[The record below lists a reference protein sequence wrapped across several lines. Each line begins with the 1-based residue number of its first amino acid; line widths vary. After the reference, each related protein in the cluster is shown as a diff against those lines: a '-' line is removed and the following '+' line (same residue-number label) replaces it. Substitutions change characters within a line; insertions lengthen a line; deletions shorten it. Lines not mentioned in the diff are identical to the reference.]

1 MVPRLSLGPNKRGQS
16 GKEFFAQAE
25 RNVDADRP
33 PRLSRRMGR
42 GRAGPGVWGAP
53 ASAGALGVVV
63 GDDQKR
69 QRTVASATIPPPP
82 SSPLRQSNTSRARIT
97 VPRAKRLLQVAAAV
111 VSVSVMSS
119 PRSRSTLMRQPAPS
133 SAWKSWLRR
142 PIARPTCQTPLRNSR
157 SFRALPA
164 LHEQLCA
171 QRLPCLAYRYRRFR
185 RRKVR
190 RPQRSTWAAR

>member
-16 GKEFFAQAE
+16 GKEFFVQAE
-25 RNVDADRP
+25 RNVNADRP

-53 ASAGALGVVV
+53 ASARAVAVVV

-69 QRTVASATIPPPP
+69 RRTVASATIPPPP
-82 SSPLRQSNTSRARIT
+82 SSPLRQSNTSRARNRA
-97 VPRAKRLLQVAAAV
+97 PRAKRLLQVAAAAALHLLL
-111 VSVSVMSS
+111 SG
-119 PRSRSTLMRQPAPS
+119 RGSRSTLMRQPAPS

-142 PIARPTCQTPLRNSR
+142 SIARPTCQTPLCNSW

-171 QRLPCLAYRYRRFR
+171 QRPPCLARWYRRFR
-185 RRKVR
+185 RSKVR
-190 RPQRSTWAAR
+190 RPQRST

>member
-1 MVPRLSLGPNKRGQS
+1 
-16 GKEFFAQAE
+16 
-25 RNVDADRP
+25 
-33 PRLSRRMGR
+33 MGR

-97 VPRAKRLLQVAAAV
+97 VPRAKRLLRVAAAV

-142 PIARPTCQTPLRNSR
+142 PIARPTCQRLSTIAGHFVLYRLCTNSFARSAPHASPDGTGASDGLKFAVRSAAPEPLGNGASAGLEAAPSIAFHGKGTVTPRRN
-157 SFRALPA
+157 
-164 LHEQLCA
+164 
-171 QRLPCLAYRYRRFR
+171 
-185 RRKVR
+185 
-190 RPQRSTWAAR
+190 

>member
-1 MVPRLSLGPNKRGQS
+1 MQFRAGVTQAKVRPRIERLRCGSGCAFSVRFSGLCLRGACWRVTPFESSPPGEVQRGQPRV
-16 GKEFFAQAE
+16 G
-25 RNVDADRP
+25 P
-33 PRLSRRMGR
+33 PT
-42 GRAGPGVWGAP
+42 
-53 ASAGALGVVV
+53 ASEAVTNC
-63 GDDQKR
+63 Q
-69 QRTVASATIPPPP
+69 PP
-82 SSPLRQSNTSRARIT
+82 SSRARIT
-97 VPRAKRLLQVAAAV
+97 VPRAKRLLRVAAAV
-111 VSVSVMSS
+111 LSVSVMSG

-142 PIARPTCQTPLRNSR
+142 SIARPTCQTSLHNSR

-171 QRLPCLAYRYRRFR
+171 QRPPCLAYRYRRFR

>member
-1 MVPRLSLGPNKRGQS
+1 M
-16 GKEFFAQAE
+16 
-25 RNVDADRP
+25 DHP

-42 GRAGPGVWGAP
+42 GRAGPGVRGAP
-53 ASAGALGVVV
+53 ASARAVGTVV

-97 VPRAKRLLQVAAAV
+97 VPRAKRLLRVAAAV
-111 VSVSVMSS
+111 LSVSVMSR

-142 PIARPTCQTPLRNSR
+142 PIARPACQDASCNSR
-157 SFRALPA
+157 RFRALPA

-171 QRLPCLAYRYRRFR
+171 QRPPCLARRYRRFR
-185 RRKVR
+185 RSKVR
-190 RPQRSTWAAR
+190 RPQRST

>member
-1 MVPRLSLGPNKRGQS
+1 
-16 GKEFFAQAE
+16 
-25 RNVDADRP
+25 
-33 PRLSRRMGR
+33 MGR

-111 VSVSVMSS
+111 LSVSVMSGL
-119 PRSRSTLMRQPAPS
+119 RSRSTLMRQPAPS

-142 PIARPTCQTPLRNSR
+142 SIARPTCQTPLRNSR

-164 LHEQLCA
+164 LREQLCA
-171 QRLPCLAYRYRRFR
+171 QRPPRPVRWRRRFR
-185 RRKVR
+185 RSKVR
-190 RPQRSTWAAR
+190 RPQRSTWTAR